1 MENEKNFVE
10 RAILRDTHSYNER
23 ALAGEY
29 KPLDSSDLDGC
40 KEPLH
45 LYILTDE
52 YLYELLD
59 KVRYG
64 IPLTLQEAGDL
75 IGVTRERV
83 RQNEKSALRKLRKKY
98 TNKLKD
104 LFYRKDLF

>member
-1 MENEKNFVE
+1 MENKKDFVE
-10 RAILRDTHSYNER
+10 RAILRDTLSYNKR

-29 KPLDSSDLDGC
+29 KPLDSLDLEGC

-59 KVRYG
+59 KARHS

-75 IGVTRERV
+75 LGVSRERI
-83 RQNEKSALRKLRKKY
+83 RQVEAMALRRLRVRHGS
-98 TNKLKD
+98 KLKE
-104 LFYRKDLF
+104 LFYH

>member
-1 MENEKNFVE
+1 MENKKSFVE
-10 RAILRDTHSYNER
+10 RAILRDTYSYNER
-23 ALAGEY
+23 ALAGKY
-29 KPLDSSDLDGC
+29 KPLDSLDLEGC

-59 KVRYG
+59 KARHS

-75 IGVTRERV
+75 LGVTRERV
-83 RQNEKSALRKLRKKY
+83 RQNEDKALRKLRSKY
-98 TNKLKD
+98 MYKLRD
-104 LFYRKDLF
+104 FL